1 MSYEILGSPMKI
13 GSCEIKNR
21 IVLPPMLMGFAA
33 LDGKPTQ
40 QLMDYYEERAKG
52 GTGLIM
58 TEITRIND
66 QTGSAAFAQLAVS
79 HDYHIE
85 PLAELARRIHKHG
98 AKFFV
103 QLHHPGR
110 QNVGLL
116 VGTVPLSIQMEK
128 LTRGLYSKLLYKI
141 TPTVGA
147 YLIHNDIVPSSVS
160 PSKADPAYFAAGR
173 VRALRYSE
181 IKKLE
186 RCFIDGAIRAKKAGC
201 DGVELHCSH
210 GYLLQQFLSPVTNKR
225 TDEYGGTL
233 ENRMRF
239 MLNIIHG
246 IKEECGKDF
255 PLVVRLTADE
265 CYAMIGQEGKGYTL
279 EEGVKIAKILE
290 ENGIDAIDVSS
301 AGYDTFN
308 YWLEPVSFEPGWRKY
323 MAKAIKDAV
332 SIPVLAAN
340 LIRSPEQAEAQLE
353 EGIQDFVCLG
363 RPQIADPHWANKAL
377 NGGNIRRCICCLN
390 CIESMQNNAYI
401 GSHGE
406 CALNPFVGRE
416 KEELVKNGNGRK
428 VAVVGAGPAGLT
440 CAYILAQR
448 GFKVTVFEKNKEA
461 GGQLILAAAPPEK
474 AKTAWAIE
482 DMVNQCK
489 IDGVEIK
496 LGTPAT
502 KENIAALRPA
512 AVICAAG
519 ANPIKPKFK
528 GEYDDSMVVT
538 FEDVLLNKVNFENKK
553 IALIGSGMTGLETAH
568 ALTEKGNK
576 VTVVEMAKEIA
587 PGTWMQHKDDVLP
600 KLEKAGTKF
609 MTGEKLSE
617 IGNGFI
623 NTENVDTGAVTKV
636 ECDAVVLSLGS
647 RPEKGIVKELTDAG
661 WHPITI
667 GDSVKIGRIA
677 DATKGA
683 YYAATKLID
692 EIIM

>member
-1 MSYEILGSPMKI
+1 MKI

-21 IVLPPMLMGFAA
+21 IVMPPMLMGFAN
-33 LDGKPTQ
+33 LDGTPTE
-40 QLMDYYEERAKG
+40 QLMNYYEERAKG
-52 GTGLIM
+52 GAGLIM
-58 TEITRIND
+58 AEITRVND
-66 QTGSAAFAQLAVS
+66 KTGSAAFAQLAVS
-79 HDYHIE
+79 HDYHIK
-85 PLAELARRIHKHG
+85 PLSELASRIHRHG

-116 VGTVPLSIQMEK
+116 VGTVPMSIVAEK

-160 PSKADPAYFAAGR
+160 ASACEPAYFARGH
-173 VRALRYSE
+173 VRALRYKE
-181 IKKLE
+181 IEELE
-186 RCFIDGAIRAKKAGC
+186 RQFIDGAVRCKKAGC

-210 GYLLQQFLSPVTNKR
+210 GYLLQQFLSPFTNHR
-225 TDEYGGTL
+225 TDEYGGSL

-239 MLNIIHG
+239 MLNIIRG
-246 IKEECGKDF
+246 IREECGKDF
-255 PLVVRLTADE
+255 PLIVRLTADE
-265 CYAMIGQEGKGYTL
+265 CYEMIGQKGKGYTL

-290 ENGIDAIDVSS
+290 ESGVDAIDVSS

-323 MAKAIKDAV
+323 MAKAIKEAV

-340 LIRSPEQAEAQLE
+340 LIRSPEQAENQLE

-363 RPQIADPHWANKAL
+363 RPHIADPHWANKAL
-377 NGGNIRRCICCLN
+377 GGGNIRRCICCLN

-416 KEELVKNGNGRK
+416 DEKLNKNGDGRK
-428 VAVVGAGPAGLT
+428 IAVIGAGPAGLT

-448 GFKVTVFEKNKEA
+448 GFKVTVFEKNAEA
-461 GGQLILAAAPPEK
+461 GGQLLLAAAPPEK
-474 AKTAWAIE
+474 TKIGWAIE
-482 DMVNQCK
+482 DMVNQCRT
-489 IDGVEIK
+489 DGVEIR

-512 AVICAAG
+512 AVICATG

-528 GEYDDSMVVT
+528 GVYDDTMVCT
-538 FEDVLLNKVNFENKK
+538 FEDVLTNKVSFENKK
-553 IALIGSGMTGLETAH
+553 LAVIGSGMTGLETAH

-576 VTVVEMAKEIA
+576 VTIVEMAKEIA
-587 PGTWMQHKDDVLP
+587 PGTWMQHKDDVVP
-600 KLEKAGTKF
+600 KLEKAETAF
-609 MTGEKLSE
+609 MTGEKLNE

-623 NTENVDTGAVTKV
+623 ITENVDTAEEKKI

-647 RPEKGIVKELTDAG
+647 RPERGIAKELTEAG
-661 WHPITI
+661 YHPISI

-692 EIIM
+692 EVLA

>member
-1 MSYEILGSPMKI
+1 MKFEILSSPMKI

-33 LDGKPTQ
+33 LDGTPTE

-52 GTGLIM
+52 GAGLIM

-66 QTGSAAFAQLAVS
+66 QTGSAAFAQLSVS
-79 HDYHIE
+79 HDYHIK
-85 PLAELARRIHKHG
+85 PLSELARRIHKHG
-98 AKFFV
+98 AKIFV

-141 TPTVGA
+141 TPTVGS
-147 YLIHNDIVPSSVS
+147 YLIKNDIVPSSVA
-160 PSKADPAYFAAGR
+160 PSKCEPAYFAKGR
-173 VRALRYSE
+173 VRALRYKE
-181 IKKLE
+181 IKQLE
-186 RCFIDGAIRAKKAGC
+186 RQFIDGAVRVKKAGC
-201 DGVELHCSH
+201 DGVELHCAH
-210 GYLLQQFLSPVTNKR
+210 GYLLQQFLSPVTNRR
-225 TDEYGGTL
+225 TDEYGGSL

-239 MLNIIHG
+239 ILNIIRG
-246 IKEECGKDF
+246 IKQECGKDF

-279 EEGVKIAKILE
+279 DEGVRIAKILE
-290 ENGIDAIDVSS
+290 ENGVDAIDVSS

-323 MAKAIKDAV
+323 MAKAVKEAV
-332 SIPVLAAN
+332 SIPVIAAN
-340 LIRSPEQAEAQLE
+340 LIRSPEQAEQQLQD
-353 EGIQDFVCLG
+353 GIQDFVSLG
-363 RPQIADPHWANKAL
+363 RPQIADPHWAEKAL

-390 CIESMQNNAYI
+390 CIESMQENAYI

-406 CALNPFVGRE
+406 CSLNPFVGRE
-416 KEELVKNGNGRK
+416 SEKLIKNGNGRK
-428 VAVVGAGPAGLT
+428 VAVIGAGPAGLT
-440 CAYILAQR
+440 CAYLLAQR
-448 GFKVTVFEKNKEA
+448 GFKVTVFEKNSEP

-489 IDGVEIK
+489 IDGVEIR
-496 LGTPAT
+496 LSTPAT
-502 KENIAALRPA
+502 VQNIKELQPA

-519 ANPIKPKFK
+519 AKPIKPRFK
-528 GEYDDSMVVT
+528 GDYQEEMVCT
-538 FEDVLLNKVNFENKK
+538 FEDVLTNKVSFENKK
-553 IALIGSGMTGLETAH
+553 IAVIGSGMTGLETAY

-576 VTVVEMAKEIA
+576 VTVIEMAKEIA

-600 KLEKAGTKF
+600 KLKKAGAVF

-617 IGNGFI
+617 IADGRVV
-623 NTENVDTGAVTKV
+623 TENVDTKALTKV
-636 ECDAVVLSLGS
+636 ACDAVVLSLGS
-647 RPEKGIVKELTDAG
+647 RPEKGIAKELADAG
-661 WHPITI
+661 MHPISI

-677 DATKGA
+677 DAVKDA
-683 YYAATKLID
+683 YNAATKLID
-692 EIIM
+692 TVI